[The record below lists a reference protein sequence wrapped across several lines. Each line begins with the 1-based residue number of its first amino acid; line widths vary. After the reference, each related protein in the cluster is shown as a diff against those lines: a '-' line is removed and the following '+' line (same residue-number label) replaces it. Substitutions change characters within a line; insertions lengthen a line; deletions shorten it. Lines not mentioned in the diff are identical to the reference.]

1 MSHLDSIYPS
11 SISATS
17 LESALSIETAQ
28 QLKKNTLMELLF
40 FNCICIQ
47 LLSMDSTYNASQHQN
62 VAQSLR

>member
-1 MSHLDSIYPS
+1 
-11 SISATS
+11 
-17 LESALSIETAQ
+17 
-28 QLKKNTLMELLF
+28 MELLF